1 MRFRR
6 SALHTLSLIALP
18 LALTACGNRELSAA
32 SLPAPKAGAILVYAG
47 GSTTKDAKPTG
58 KGLDVADDTNPPPG
72 ARHGTEY
79 HNGSIVGALADAYY
93 ICYGGWTSADM
104 GILLDLAT
112 SIGSTSYFQIASL
125 CIPTVS
131 RAEAALRRR

>member
-104 GILLDLAT
+104 GSC
-112 SIGSTSYFQIASL
+112 SISRRASARRPISKSRA
-125 CIPTVS
+125 CVS
-131 RAEAALRRR
+131 RRSHALKRR